1 MRHRRPKV
9 DTLDWRQA
17 RLYEQLIPLDP
28 DERQTYAL
36 RIVAQ
41 RCLYGVDKNPLAV
54 EMAKLSLWLLT
65 LAKDKPFEFLDHAI
79 RCGDSLVG
87 IHNLDQLRKFNLD
100 GKGEDNSLFLQFLDP
115 KIKEAIALRR
125 QITEMQ
131 ANTVED
137 VEAQDRM
144 LREANEKIDRLK
156 CAADMLVGAEFLRW
170 DQHDIIQEELAD
182 EEREE
187 GDDENWQPSWVKAKK
202 ENAQFRR
209 AARTKATIEVAVHFH
224 DSDLD
229 TFQGE
234 CASWLNGQT
243 PFHWPLEFP
252 EVMVERGGFDAFVG
266 NPPFMGGKKITGPL
280 GDAYREYLV
289 EQLAAGQR
297 GHADLCAYFF
307 LRAAHLLADCGLFG
321 LLATNTIAQG
331 DSREVG
337 LERLTANG
345 CFIIRAVA
353 SQKWPGLASVE
364 VSHVWIRR
372 RKWSGQCFL
381 GEKPASGINSFLT
394 VPGTVLGTP
403 SPLFANANIAFNG
416 SYIMG
421 IGFVLDLKK
430 AKADTKNCVNFKKT

>member
-1 MRHRRPKV
+1 M
-9 DTLDWRQA
+9 
-17 RLYEQLIPLDP
+17 LIPDDP

-156 CAADMLVGAEFLRW
+156 CAADMLIAAEFTPGSA
-170 DQHDIIQEELAD
+170 AD
-182 EEREE
+182 
-187 GDDENWQPSWVKAKK
+187 K
-202 ENAQFRR
+202 R
-209 AARTKATIEVAVHFH
+209 AARDDAAIKVAVHFH
-224 DSDLD
+224 DSDLP
-229 TFQGE
+229 TFRREAQKALG
-234 CASWLNGQT
+234 GQVT
-243 PFHWPLEFP
+243 FHWPLEFP

-266 NPPFMGGKKITGPL
+266 NPPFMGGRRSRGIL

-289 EQLAAGQR
+289 RHLANGKRGQCR
-297 GHADLCAYFF
+297 PLCLLLPPCAQV
-307 LRAAHLLADCGLFG
+307 AAQGRSIR

-331 DSREVG
+331 DTREVG
-337 LERLTANG
+337 LDQLLAEG
-345 CFIIRAVA
+345 CVIPRAVRVA
-353 SQKWPGLASVE
+353 VAGCCQLGSRTCLVQQGKWAGAV
-364 VSHVWIRR
+364 R
-372 RKWSGQCFL
+372 L
-381 GEKPASGINSFLT
+381 G
-394 VPGTVLGTP
+394 
-403 SPLFANANIAFNG
+403 
-416 SYIMG
+416 
-421 IGFVLDLKK
+421 
-430 AKADTKNCVNFKKT
+430 